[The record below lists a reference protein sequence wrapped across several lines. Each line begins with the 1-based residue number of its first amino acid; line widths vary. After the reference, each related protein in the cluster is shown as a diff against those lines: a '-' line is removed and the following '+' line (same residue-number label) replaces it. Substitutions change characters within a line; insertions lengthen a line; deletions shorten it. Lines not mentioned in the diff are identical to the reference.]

1 MNAFH
6 SISIKDPWHLIL
18 ANSSPLTYYL
28 TYLTY
33 YYYLTAEKKDVK
45 KGAMVKV
52 RTKIYSTLKRECFHD
67 IL

>member
-33 YYYLTAEKKDVK
+33 YYYLTAEKK
-45 KGAMVKV
+45 
-52 RTKIYSTLKRECFHD
+52 RCEKRCYGQGEH
-67 IL
+67 